1 MKQKIIVLTLCFCFL
16 MNTISFA
23 NNDDIQTIQINNYIA
38 SNSTYNPVTNENEII
53 ISNPNNR
60 SATIAIS
67 TSVASTLLAIATRA
81 GISFVNS
88 GSMDTFLYHFVGL
101 ETATEIIG
109 SLSSLIKNTTNGV
122 VKLSRSLIDSITRG
136 ISQSYYKRLD
146 KLSLP
151 NGVTIPVVGNGNLVN
166 NIEDRVNINLLKQS
180 IINAPSNISLTG
192 QKGDNLNPLSIST
205 PNYDIKIS
213 LEEGDILIS

>member
-16 MNTISFA
+16 INSISFA
-23 NNDDIQTIQINNYIA
+23 NNEDVETIKINNYIA

-81 GISFVNS
+81 GITFATS
-88 GSMDTFLYHFVGL
+88 GAMDTFLYHFVGL
-101 ETATEIIG
+101 ETSTEIIG
-109 SLSSLIKNTTNGV
+109 SLSALIKNTTNGV
-122 VKLSRSLIDSITRG
+122 VKLSRSLIDTITRG

-146 KLSLP
+146 KLELSP
-151 NGVTIPVVGNGNLVN
+151 GVTIPVVGEGNLVN
-166 NIEDRVNINLLKQS
+166 NTLL
-180 IINAPSNISLTG
+180 
-192 QKGDNLNPLSIST
+192 
-205 PNYDIKIS
+205 
-213 LEEGDILIS
+213 